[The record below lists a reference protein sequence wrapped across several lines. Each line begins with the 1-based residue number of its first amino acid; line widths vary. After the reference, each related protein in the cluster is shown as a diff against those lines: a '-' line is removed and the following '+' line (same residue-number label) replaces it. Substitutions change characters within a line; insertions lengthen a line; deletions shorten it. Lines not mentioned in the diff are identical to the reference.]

1 MLFRSHR
8 RTLGQLTDNPTFKAG
23 SVTLALSMRDTFSLV
38 VLPLLL
44 HLLPLLAT
52 AISWRLERRASL
64 ALSKSRRFFF
74 NAGVL
79 LSILSLL
86 LTASCWMDV
95 YPLVRH
101 ADGSYSN
108 PGLELAWSAAFVTAL
123 MTSVFALAGKE
134 KARIALAV
142 AGLLTLALAY
152 GALLQNGV

>member
-1 MLFRSHR
+1 
-8 RTLGQLTDNPTFKAG
+8 
-23 SVTLALSMRDTFSLV
+23 
-38 VLPLLL
+38 
-44 HLLPLLAT
+44 
-52 AISWRLERRASL
+52 
-64 ALSKSRRFFF
+64 
-74 NAGVL
+74 
-79 LSILSLL
+79 
-86 LTASCWMDV
+86 
-95 YPLVRH
+95 LVRH